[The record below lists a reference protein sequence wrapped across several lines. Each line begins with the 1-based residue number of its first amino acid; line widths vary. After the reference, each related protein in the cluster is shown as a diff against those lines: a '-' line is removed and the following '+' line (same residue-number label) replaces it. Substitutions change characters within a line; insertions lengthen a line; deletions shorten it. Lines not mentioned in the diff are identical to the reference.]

1 MAQRMVKIKLLGKE
15 YTVNCPPGQ
24 SEQLRH
30 VVEEVEKRIEDTQ
43 KQTMLQSNENILIMT
58 ALNMASDL
66 LEQKNQL
73 DLLQTGSA
81 KKRKIS

>member
-1 MAQRMVKIKLLGKE
+1 MTQRMVKISLLGKE

-24 SEQLRH
+24 GEQLRH

-43 KQTMLQSNENILIMT
+43 KKTMLQTNENILIMT

-73 DLLQTGSA
+73 DLLQTG
-81 KKRKIS
+81 KKRKVS